1 MKIINI
7 DQRSEDWFKVKAGV
21 PSASDFDRIL
31 TPKTL
36 KPSAQRVSYMN
47 QLAGERITGMK
58 QDSYMTQAMV
68 EGIER
73 EAEARDVFAFI
84 TGLEGQEVGFCLA
97 DNGKYGCSPDW
108 LMPNTGLEIKN
119 PKLHT
124 HVGYLREG
132 VVPADYIL
140 QVQGSMLVAGFNTWY
155 FFSYFPGLPPL
166 LLLVERNNN
175 ICTILAEELEK
186 FCYELDQLVKQ
197 IGG

>member
-36 KPSAQRVSYMN
+36 KPSAQGVAYLD
-47 QLAGERITGMK
+47 QLAGERILGIK
-58 QDSYMTQAMV
+58 QDSFMTQAMV

-73 EAEARDVFAFI
+73 EAEAREVFTFI

-108 LMPNTGLEIKN
+108 LMPDTGLEIKN

-124 HVGYLREG
+124 HVGYLRG
-132 VVPADYIL
+132 NVLPNDYVL
-140 QVQGSMLVAGFNTWY
+140 QVQGSMLVTGFDTWY

-166 LLLVERNNN
+166 ILLVERDNA
-175 ICTILAEELEK
+175 ICSALREELEK
-186 FCYELDQLVKQ
+186 FCYELDQLVKR